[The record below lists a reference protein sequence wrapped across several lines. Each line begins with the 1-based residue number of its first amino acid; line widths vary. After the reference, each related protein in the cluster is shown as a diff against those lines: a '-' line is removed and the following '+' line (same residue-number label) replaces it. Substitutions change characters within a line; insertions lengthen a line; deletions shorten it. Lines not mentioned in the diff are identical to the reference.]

1 LIEKYQAIFQKLESL
16 FHILYLQFGP
26 SEKKLLDIAGIKY
39 GKGLEASKLTFDE
52 KYPVYGSNGIIGTL
66 STYDFSQSKIA
77 ISCRG
82 ASSGNIVLTK
92 PRSTISSNSLVLNL
106 FDDRLTLPLYSYL
119 KRVNLQSYA
128 TGSAQPQITIENLQH
143 LKVPSFSKIK
153 IDNCDWLIKEYFLIQ
168 SKIEKLNNIKSKL
181 LSKYF

>member
-1 LIEKYQAIFQKLESL
+1 M
-16 FHILYLQFGP
+16 QFEP
-26 SEKKLLDIAGIKY
+26 SEKVLLDVAEIKY
-39 GKGLEASKLTFDE
+39 GKGLEASKLTIGE

-66 STYDFSQSKIA
+66 STYDFDQPKIA

-92 PRSTISSNSLVLNL
+92 PKSTISSNSLVLNL
-106 FDDRLTLPLYSYL
+106 FDNRLTLPLYSYL
-119 KRVNLQSYA
+119 KRAKLQNYA

-143 LKVPSFSKIK
+143 LKVPSFDKAKIG
-153 IDNCDWLIKEYFLIQ
+153 NCDWLIKEYFLIQ